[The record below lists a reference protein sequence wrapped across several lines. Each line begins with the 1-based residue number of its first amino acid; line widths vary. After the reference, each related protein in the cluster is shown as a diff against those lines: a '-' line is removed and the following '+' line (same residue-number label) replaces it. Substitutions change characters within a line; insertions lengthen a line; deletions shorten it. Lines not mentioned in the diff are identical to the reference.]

1 MTDYNLLS
9 ENFQNFFLYLYKIG
23 FVIVT
28 PTICVIG
35 LILNVLCFIVCL
47 RLKERIFFYFAFKL
61 LAELIYLICGAIS
74 PYISC
79 EDCQLENTYL
89 RAIVTLVI
97 NKYLKGAIYT
107 LITLLEIEI
116 SFNRYYLINSHSNKT
131 IVERKDKLKM
141 IVYILISL
149 TVFLPYVLGFE
160 IKKKQKEVFFFIFI
174 DEYKLG
180 YNKFGSSIYFNYFYT
195 YFGFFENILSI
206 VILIPLNIIILIK
219 FKKFIKNKSNIPSTI
234 ARQQENAKSEKRF
247 TRMMVLI
254 SFLFIISRLAEA
266 SVLIFSIYNY
276 YAILMDYFEMY
287 LIILNIFVETSTY
300 LMFSLNFFILY
311 FLNKTF
317 RLKFKQT
324 FCFK

>member
-9 ENFQNFFLYLYKIG
+9 ENFQYFFLYLYKIG

-116 SFNRYYLINSHSNKT
+116 SF
-131 IVERKDKLKM
+131 
-141 IVYILISL
+141 ILI
-149 TVFLPYVLGFE
+149 
-160 IKKKQKEVFFFIFI
+160 I
-174 DEYKLG
+174 
-180 YNKFGSSIYFNYFYT
+180 FGSCT
-195 YFGFFENILSI
+195 
-206 VILIPLNIIILIK
+206 K
-219 FKKFIKNKSNIPSTI
+219 
-234 ARQQENAKSEKRF
+234 
-247 TRMMVLI
+247 
-254 SFLFIISRLAEA
+254 
-266 SVLIFSIYNY
+266 
-276 YAILMDYFEMY
+276 
-287 LIILNIFVETSTY
+287 
-300 LMFSLNFFILY
+300 
-311 FLNKTF
+311 
-317 RLKFKQT
+317 
-324 FCFK
+324 